1 MDGKELNAFNQETRV
16 GGSMLAV
23 VRNIVFAAL
32 TFLSLPSHA
41 AEPVT
46 LRISVIPTS
55 VLAPLYAA
63 IKYGYFKE
71 EGLNLELAP
80 TAGGAIGIPGLVG
93 GSYDIAF
100 SNNVSALAA
109 VAQGIDV
116 QLLAPFPEGAADE
129 TAVIARKGDGIKSG
143 RDLAGKTVAVNT
155 NRNVIWLYVREW
167 IRKTGGDPSSVTFR
181 EVAFPQMID
190 ALKQKQVDA
199 AFEINVFV
207 IAASKDPALGVVS
220 FPYRE
225 VQPKVQPSQY
235 LATRKFIE
243 GNKDKISRFLR
254 ALRRGNEWFDAHIG
268 SDELFSLVADFTKLP
283 ESVVRQMKFQP
294 VAKKIEAEELD
305 KTRELMKREGLLKAE
320 VDVKRMIYSPGE
332 P

>member
-1 MDGKELNAFNQETRV
+1 MF
-16 GGSMLAV
+16 V
-23 VRNIVFAAL
+23 VARGIVCAL
-32 TFLSLPSHA
+32 LIVCSVPCRA
-41 AEPVT
+41 AEPAT
-46 LRISVIPTS
+46 LRVSVIPTS
-55 VLAPLYAA
+55 VLAPLYAG

-71 EGLNLELAP
+71 EGLNIDLAP

-100 SNNVSALAA
+100 SNNVSALSA

-129 TAVIARKGDGIKSG
+129 TAVIARKGEGIKTG

-167 IRKTGGDPSSVTFR
+167 IRKTGGDPAQVTFR

-190 ALKQKQVDA
+190 ALKQKQIDA
-199 AFEINVFV
+199 AFQINVFV
-207 IAASKDPALGVVS
+207 IAAGKDPALEIVS

-225 VQPKVQPSQY
+225 VQPKVQPSQF

-243 GNKDKISRFLR
+243 GNKDKVARFLK
-254 ALRRGNEWFDAHIG
+254 ALKRGNEWFDAHIG
-268 SDELFSLVADFTKLP
+268 KDELFSLVAEFTKLP
-283 ESVVRQMKFQP
+283 EAVVREMKFQP
-294 VAKKIEAEELD
+294 VAKKVDADELE
-305 KTRELMKREGLLKAE
+305 KTRDLMKREGLLKAD
-320 VDVKRMIYSPGE
+320 VDVKKMIYAE
-332 P
+332 

>member
-1 MDGKELNAFNQETRV
+1 
-16 GGSMLAV
+16 
-23 VRNIVFAAL
+23 
-32 TFLSLPSHA
+32 
-41 AEPVT
+41 
-46 LRISVIPTS
+46 VIPTS

-63 IKYGYFKE
+63 IKFGYFKE
-71 EGLNLELAP
+71 EGLNIELAP

-109 VAQGIDV
+109 VSQGIDV
-116 QLLAPFPEGAADE
+116 QMLAPFPEGAAEE
-129 TAVIARKGDGIKSG
+129 TAVIARKGDAIRTG
-143 RDLAGKTVAVNT
+143 RDLAGKVVAVNT

-167 IRKTGGDPSSVTFR
+167 IRKTGGDPASVTFR

-207 IAASKDPALGVVS
+207 IAASKDPDLQVVA

-243 GNKDKISRFLR
+243 GNKDKIDRFLR
-254 ALRRGNEWFDAHIG
+254 GLKRGNDWFDAHIG
-268 SDELFSLVADFTKLP
+268 SDELFSLVAGFTRLP
-283 ESVVRQMKFQP
+283 EAVVREMKFQP
-294 VAKKIEAEELD
+294 VAKTVEPAELE
-305 KTRELMKREGLLKAE
+305 KTMVLMRRDGLLKA
-320 VDVKRMIYSPGE
+320 DVNVKSMIYLSDGP
-332 P
+332 

>member
-1 MDGKELNAFNQETRV
+1 LGTSSR
-16 GGSMLAV
+16 
-23 VRNIVFAAL
+23 AAD
-32 TFLSLPSHA
+32 LS
-41 AEPVT
+41 T

-63 IKYGYFKE
+63 MANGYFRD

-100 SNNVSALAA
+100 SNNVSALSA
-109 VAQGIDV
+109 VSQGIDI

-129 TAVIARKGDGIKSG
+129 TAVIARKGEGIKTG
-143 RDLAGKTVAVNT
+143 RDLSGKVVAVNT
-155 NRNVIWLYVREW
+155 NKNVIWLYVREW
-167 IRKTGGDPSSVTFR
+167 IRQTGGDPAKVTFR

-190 ALKQKQVDA
+190 ALKQKQIDA

-207 IAASKDPALGVVS
+207 IAAKKDPALEIVS

-235 LATRKFIE
+235 VATRKFVE
-243 GNKDKISRFLR
+243 GNKDKVERFLR
-254 ALRRGNEWFDAHIG
+254 ALARGNQWYDSHIG
-268 SDELFSLVADFTKLP
+268 TDELFSLVAGFTKLP
-283 ESVVRQMKFQP
+283 LDVVRQMNFQP
-294 VAKKIEAEELD
+294 VAKSVDLVELEQ
-305 KTRELMKREGLLKAE
+305 TMALMKREGLLKAD
-320 VDVKRMIYSPGE
+320 VDAKAMIYSPAGR
-332 P
+332 